1 MIPEPTDPLWPP
13 VKASSGWI
21 EMNEDGLKTLATALD
36 EGAASFEKAS
46 RYDTTGLRSSWR
58 DGTATTALTD
68 LAAVL
73 KTAGEI
79 SAGLKQAGATTLAM
93 EETVR
98 IAKQAI
104 VDSIANH
111 SKAYQELN
119 DLPFG
124 LREVWKFFFEQQ
136 LAGFVQETMNQAAQ
150 AIARDAQAAKP
161 PIGDAAKP
169 PAGAPAAP
177 PPGEE
182 KKEEEPGALAKEIG
196 DWAGLVSS
204 IAGAV
209 ALIPGAAIIAGP
221 IALAAGAVALVA
233 HGISAAQGGD
243 TGLDIA
249 GDVVGLIPGVG
260 AALGGFRAV
269 NASVGIGGRLAGSLL
284 AVENAASGV
293 GTLATRAGTLAAP
306 GVTGAVNAAGRAIAS
321 HAPST
326 WARTQS
332 VASSLGSFAA
342 TGDGVARV
350 VQGTAG
356 LAPQIPGTLDLFGAD
371 VSDEAQDAGTIAG
384 IAVNVAGS
392 R

>member
-98 IAKQAI
+98 TAKQAI

-136 LAGFVQETMNQAAQ
+136 LAGFVQETMNRRRRRSREMRRPPSRPSATRRSRLPAHGPRRLRERRRRRRNQA
-150 AIARDAQAAKP
+150 RSRRRSVT
-161 PIGDAAKP
+161 G
-169 PAGAPAAP
+169 PA
-177 PPGEE
+177 
-182 KKEEEPGALAKEIG
+182 
-196 DWAGLVSS
+196 VSS

-209 ALIPGAAIIAGP
+209 ALIPGAAMIAGP
-221 IALAAGAVALVA
+221 IALAAVRWRSSHTGSPRLKAV
-233 HGISAAQGGD
+233 
-243 TGLDIA
+243 
-249 GDVVGLIPGVG
+249 
-260 AALGGFRAV
+260 
-269 NASVGIGGRLAGSLL
+269 
-284 AVENAASGV
+284 
-293 GTLATRAGTLAAP
+293 TRVWT
-306 GVTGAVNAAGRAIAS
+306 S
-321 HAPST
+321 
-326 WARTQS
+326 
-332 VASSLGSFAA
+332 
-342 TGDGVARV
+342 
-350 VQGTAG
+350 
-356 LAPQIPGTLDLFGAD
+356 PGTSSG
-371 VSDEAQDAGTIAG
+371 
-384 IAVNVAGS
+384 
-392 R
+392 